1 LSKSAF
7 VTIIGRPSVGKSTL
21 LNKMCGEKV
30 AIVSRVPQTT
40 RNAIRGIV
48 NGEEGQ
54 LVFIDTPGRHS
65 SEKKMNKKLMEV
77 SKRSLEDSD
86 LVLYILD
93 ASRAP
98 GEEEEEIAKL
108 LAPLAAKTIVAVNKM
123 DIPGAD
129 FNRAK
134 DFISLFLNIPNS
146 FSVTSVISAPVCDE
160 ISTQRVFPVSADTG
174 EGIKTLLSALFAMAP
189 EGQPLYDSEY
199 YTDQETGF
207 RISEIIREQAI
218 NRLRQEL
225 PHSLYVDIADMEF
238 KETGSQ
244 NSSHSEIPRGELW
257 VRAFIIVERESQKGM
272 VVGKGGEMIKAI
284 RLASLKELK
293 KIFDWKIDLDLRVKT
308 GKDWRHNDNTLKRII
323 DR

>member
-1 LSKSAF
+1 MPEKTNKNPKCAF

-30 AIVSRVPQTT
+30 AIVSKVPQTT

-48 NGEEGQ
+48 NRDEGQ
-54 LVFIDTPGRHS
+54 LIFVDTPGRHS

-77 SKRSLEDSD
+77 SDRALTESD
-86 LVLYILD
+86 LVLYVLD
-93 ASRAP
+93 AARAP
-98 GEEEEEIAKL
+98 GIEEEEIAAL
-108 LAPLAAKTIVAVNKM
+108 LTPLAGKTVIAVNKM
-123 DIPGAD
+123 DAPEAD

-134 DFISLFLNIPNS
+134 EFIAQKFPSAAGTDENGRI
-146 FSVTSVISAPVCDE
+146 FSVSAN
-160 ISTQRVFPVSADTG
+160 TG
-174 EGIKTLLSALFAMAP
+174 QGINELLTALYEMAG

-199 YTDQETGF
+199 YTDQDTQF
-207 RISEIIREQAI
+207 RIAEIIREQAI

-225 PHSLYVDIADMEF
+225 PHSLYVDIADIEF
-238 KETGSQ
+238 KED
-244 NSSHSEIPRGELW
+244 SEKGQQLW

-284 RLASLKELK
+284 RLAALKNLK
-293 KIFDWKIDLDLRVKT
+293 RIFDWKIDLDLRVKT
-308 GKDWRHNDNTLKRII
+308 GKDWRQKDHTLKRII

>member
-1 LSKSAF
+1 MNNGVYYGMSKKCGF

-21 LNKMCGEKV
+21 LNSMCGEKV
-30 AIVSRVPQTT
+30 AIVSKVPQTT
-40 RNAIRGIV
+40 RNAIRGII
-48 NGEEGQ
+48 NHEKGQ
-54 LVFIDTPGRHS
+54 LIFIDTPGRHS

-77 SKRSLEDSD
+77 SERSLSESD

-98 GEEEEEIAKL
+98 GQEEEEVAAL
-108 LAPLAAKTIVAVNKM
+108 LIPFSGKTIAAVNKM

-129 FNRAK
+129 FNRAR
-134 DFISLFLNIPNS
+134 DFLSQHLFSLS
-146 FSVTSVISAPVCDE
+146 KETDKTSTCEDKRIFQISA
-160 ISTQRVFPVSADTG
+160 STG
-174 EGIKTLLSALFAMAP
+174 EGIETLLLALFAMAP
-189 EGQPLYDSEY
+189 EGQPLYDEEY

-207 RISEIIREQAI
+207 RIAEIIREQAI

-225 PHSLYVDIADMEF
+225 PHSLYVDIADMEL
-238 KETGSQ
+238 K
-244 NSSHSEIPRGELW
+244 GEKLW

-284 RLASLKELK
+284 RLAALKELK

-308 GKDWRHNDNTLKRII
+308 GKDWRQKDHTLKRII

>member
-1 LSKSAF
+1 MKSAF

-30 AIVSRVPQTT
+30 AIVSSVPQTT

-48 NGEEGQ
+48 NSQKGQ
-54 LVFIDTPGRHS
+54 LVFVDTPGRHS

-77 SKRSLEDSD
+77 SERALAESD
-86 LVLYILD
+86 LVLYLLD

-98 GEEEEEIAKL
+98 GIEEEEIAAL
-108 LAPLAAKTIVAVNKM
+108 LKPLAEKTIIAVNKI
-123 DIPGAD
+123 DIAASD
-129 FNRAK
+129 LNKIK
-134 DFISLFLNIPNS
+134 DFLNNWLEKNEGKKEESALSSFVPLCLSVNS
-146 FSVTSVISAPVCDE
+146 SIHYISAN
-160 ISTQRVFPVSADTG
+160 TG
-174 EGIKTLLSALFAMAP
+174 EGVDELLNALFDMAP
-189 EGQPLYDSEY
+189 EGQPMYDSEF
-199 YTDQETGF
+199 YTDQEAGF
-207 RISEIIREQAI
+207 RIAEIIREQAI

-238 KETGSQ
+238 KENEKKGQ
-244 NSSHSEIPRGELW
+244 QLW

-284 RLASLKELK
+284 RLSALKELK
-293 KIFDWKIDLDLRVKT
+293 NIFDWKIDLDLRVKT
-308 GKDWRHNDNTLKRII
+308 GKDWRHNDNTLRRII